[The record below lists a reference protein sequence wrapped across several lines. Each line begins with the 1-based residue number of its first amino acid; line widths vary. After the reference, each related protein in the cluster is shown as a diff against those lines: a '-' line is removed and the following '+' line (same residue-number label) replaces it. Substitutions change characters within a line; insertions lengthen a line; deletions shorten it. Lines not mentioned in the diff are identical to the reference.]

1 MHRKRQTNPFLNRL
15 SFRREDGGME
25 TKRSAEEGQRLV
37 EEFERSGL
45 RRRQFCEKVGIPI
58 TSLDYWRGKAEKTR
72 MVEVEI
78 QTEAPPGQATSLPGF
93 AVIVSNGRRIE
104 SGWSFR
110 EAELTRLIRIVEGA

>member
-1 MHRKRQTNPFLNRL
+1 
-15 SFRREDGGME
+15 ME